1 MSDTATTPSKRIT
14 DVFNQMKAD
23 GCEFFLNSRLKP
35 TVKIPDDEFQTEWAT
50 DDQRV
55 QDLLVS
61 LHYELTGE
69 LLKPAER
76 DFLLTQ
82 LREECRKGGRRF
94 SEIEAD
100 ETEKDVIVQAILCLM
115 NRNIAFSGPMVLLQK
130 RLGDL
135 QATGALHYTDDI
147 PVFTNIF
154 SRKLRRLIPALKGYG
169 VSVSIE
175 HKEDGSH
182 CTLDCLE
189 TFQREPTMAVTQ
201 ADASSDESSE
211 SSSDV
216 TTRQGKDLPPTD
228 DSDGENRVDP
238 PISKKQTAASE
249 ESTVTETCQESQVTS
264 DSEGGAK

>member
-1 MSDTATTPSKRIT
+1 MSSSTTTPSERIT

-69 LLKPAER
+69 LLKSAER

-115 NRNIAFSGPMVLLQK
+115 NRDNAFRGPMVLLQR

-135 QATGALHYTDDI
+135 QATGALHYTDEI

-154 SRKLRRLIPALKGYG
+154 SRRLRRLIPALKGYG
-169 VSVSIE
+169 VSVNIE

-182 CTLDCLE
+182 CTLNCME
-189 TFQREPTMAVTQ
+189 TFQREPTVTFTK
-201 ADASSDESSE
+201 ADGSSDESSGE
-211 SSSDV
+211 SSGGSSCY
-216 TTRQGKDLPPTD
+216 GKDLPPAD
-228 DSDGENRVDP
+228 DSDGVTRMDP
-238 PISKKQTAASE
+238 PRPSVETAVAEESAVRDASTDTNAASD
-249 ESTVTETCQESQVTS
+249 QK
-264 DSEGGAK
+264 GGVR

>member
-69 LLKPAER
+69 LLKSPER

-115 NRNIAFSGPMVLLQK
+115 NRNIAFRGPMVLLQK

-135 QATGALHYTDDI
+135 QATGALHYTGDI

-154 SRKLRRLIPALKGYG
+154 SRRLRRLIPALKGYG

-189 TFQREPTMAVTQ
+189 TFQSEPTMAVTQ
-201 ADASSDESSE
+201 ADDIQAEASA

-216 TTRQGKDLPPTD
+216 TVRKGKDLPPTD

-238 PISKKQTAASE
+238 PISRTQNPARDG
-249 ESTVTETCQESQVTS
+249 STVTETCQEAQVTS
-264 DSEGGAK
+264 ELKGGA